1 MKRRPRDRYGRAL
14 RRGSTDELSQA
25 QEPEQVVDSAAQ
37 ACQRAIELFDERRF
51 FEAHEFFEYVW
62 KADDIEAG
70 DRRFWQGVTQ
80 VAVGCCHAQRGNIGG
95 ARTLLERAAANLS
108 HYPSPHQSID
118 TAALICLTD
127 NIAQQIRRQGAL
139 PKLEFARFPPL
150 TQESSLP

>member
-1 MKRRPRDRYGRAL
+1 MKRRPRDRYGGAL
-14 RRGSTDELSQA
+14 PRGSADELA
-25 QEPEQVVDSAAQ
+25 HEQEPEQVVASAAQ

-62 KADDIEAG
+62 KADGIEAG

-80 VAVGCCHAQRGNIGG
+80 VAVGCCHAQRGNARG

-108 HYPSPHQSID
+108 HYPSLHQSID
-118 TAALICLTD
+118 TAALIRLTD
-127 NIAQQIRRQGAL
+127 DIARQIRSQGAS
-139 PKLEFARFPPL
+139 PRLEFARFPPL